1 MIKNVLAFTAVR
13 DIDEAVRFYRMLLG
27 REPDARP
34 MEGLAEWKFEGGGWL
49 QVNEN
54 RVLAGRSSVT
64 LVETDMS
71 ERMSMLT
78 RAGIKPR
85 SFMQGEAVSVIIIVD
100 PDGNQV
106 VFAQGKDEAH
116 RSTM

>member
-1 MIKNVLAFTAVR
+1 MLKNALAFTAVR

-27 REPDARP
+27 REPDAQP
-34 MEGLAEWKFEGGGWL
+34 MEGLAEWKFEDGGWL

-54 RVLAGRSSVT
+54 RLLAGRSSVT
-64 LVETDMS
+64 LVETDID

-85 SFMQGEAVSVIIIVD
+85 SFVQGEAVSVVIIVD

-106 VFAQGKDEAH
+106 VFAQGKDENH
-116 RSTM
+116 RSTT